1 MVVLYIVQCNG
12 LWCFKKKNSDLYF
25 DRMLIFEL
33 NLDCDD
39 KRYLSEASC
48 RTYGS
53 LYIDR

>member
-1 MVVLYIVQCNG
+1 MVCGAL
-12 LWCFKKKNSDLYF
+12 KKKNSDLYF

-33 NLDCDD
+33 NLDCYD
-39 KRYLSEASC
+39 KSYLSEASC